1 MTAVT
6 ANTATVTAGNRWSPN
21 RRRATACAITPNG
34 TPAGTAGLAGAD
46 DGNMGRVRN
55 NRICGIEVLWP

>member
-21 RRRATACAITPNG
+21 RGRATACAITPTVPPQVWPGPTMATWAGSG
-34 TPAGTAGLAGAD
+34 TTESAEYD
-46 DGNMGRVRN
+46 
-55 NRICGIEVLWP
+55 VL